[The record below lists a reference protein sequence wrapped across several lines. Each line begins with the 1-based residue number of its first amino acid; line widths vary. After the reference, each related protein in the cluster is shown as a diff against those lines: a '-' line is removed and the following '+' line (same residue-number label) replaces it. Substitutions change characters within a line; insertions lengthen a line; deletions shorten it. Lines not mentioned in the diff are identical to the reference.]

1 MVSQRSRLIP
11 PWPHA
16 TLLYDGAAFGQVFSA
31 SCYNSIVFHVT
42 MAKILPFSAVR
53 YNPAR
58 VHLPDVVTQPYDKI
72 TADMQE
78 RYYSASSYNLVR
90 IILGKREPGDNGQNV
105 YSRAAAAFSQ
115 WREEAIF
122 LRDPE
127 PMLYAYAQEFAVP
140 GSPDKRLERLG
151 FIALGQLEPY
161 DAGVVFRHEQTHSGP
176 KTDRLNLLRATR
188 AHFGQIFMLYND
200 PAGEI
205 DNALAKVARY
215 PADIEVHDEY
225 NVRHRVWP
233 IPGLVE
239 FIRRRMENAQLIIA
253 DGHHRYETALNYQRE
268 RREQDPAAPPAGEA
282 TYDRVMMT
290 FINMYSEGLVILP
303 THRVIA
309 GLEGFREEQFLDSVR
324 AFFDVEPVQV
334 SDAAQATATLHSAG
348 GHGTVLLAILQSGG
362 FLLRA
367 RPAEVEQTLAQLSA
381 HQRALDVVVLHKLG
395 LELALGISEEAIREQ
410 RYISYLRDA
419 DEAIARVRNG
429 ANVAFLMNPVRIEQ
443 VRDTAFAGEVLPQK
457 STDFYP
463 KLLSGLTIYAVE

>member
-1 MVSQRSRLIP
+1 MAQRIE
-11 PWPHA
+11 
-16 TLLYDGAAFGQVFSA
+16 QVFSP
-31 SCYNSIVFHVT
+31 SCYNSVVLLIT
-42 MAKILPFSAVR
+42 MARILPFPALR

-58 VHLPDVVTQPYDKI
+58 VRLADVVTQPYDKI
-72 TADMQE
+72 TAEMQE
-78 RYYSASSYNLVR
+78 RYYAASPYNLVR
-90 IILGKREPGDNGQNV
+90 IILGKREPGDNCQNV
-105 YSRAAAAFSQ
+105 YTRAAAAFSQ
-115 WREEAIF
+115 WREEEVF
-122 LRDPE
+122 LRDPQ

-140 GSPDKRLERLG
+140 GSPEKSLERLG

-215 PADIEVHDEY
+215 PADVEVRDEY
-225 NVRHRVWP
+225 DVRHRLWP

-268 RREQDPAAPPAGEA
+268 RREHDPAAPPPGEA
-282 TYDRVMMT
+282 AYDRVMMT
-290 FINMYSEGLVILP
+290 FINMYSEGLLILP

-324 AFFDVEPVQV
+324 VFFEVEPVQV
-334 SDAAQATATLHSAG
+334 NEAAQAAAILQSAADQ
-348 GHGTVLLAILQSGG
+348 GTVLLAVLQSGG

-367 RPAEVEQTLAQLSA
+367 RPAQVQQTLARLSP
-381 HQRALDVVVLHKLG
+381 HQRALDVVILHKLG
-395 LELALGISEEAIREQ
+395 LELVMGISEEAIREQ

-419 DEAIARVRNG
+419 HEAMARVRNG

-443 VRDTAFAGEVLPQK
+443 VRDTAFGGEVLPQK

-463 KLLSGLTIYAVE
+463 KLLSGLTIYALE